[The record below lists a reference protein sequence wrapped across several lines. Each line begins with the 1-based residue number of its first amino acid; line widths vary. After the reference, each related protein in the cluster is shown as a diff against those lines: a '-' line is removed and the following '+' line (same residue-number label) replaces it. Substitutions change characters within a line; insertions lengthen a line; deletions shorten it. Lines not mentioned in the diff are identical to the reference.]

1 MTEDSASR
9 DESQRLFAAARQG
22 DESSLWRL
30 TDGLRPYLKAL
41 VRKELGAELQGKV
54 DDSDVVQQ
62 SLIRATNKFS
72 EFHGDNLEGWQAWLI
87 AITRNEARNTARFWH
102 QQRRDAFRETNGQA
116 AENPQLQRAAQD
128 ESTPSKA
135 AMRREDAAQLLGL
148 INQLPN
154 EQQQIISWRFFE
166 NLSHKEVA
174 SRLGISEVASRQRA
188 HQALMKLHAL
198 SNGSL

>member
-1 MTEDSASR
+1 MDYSISPE
-9 DESQRLFAAARQG
+9 ESQRLFAAARNG

-41 VRKELGAELQGKV
+41 VRKELGPELRGKV

-62 SLIRATNKFS
+62 SLIRAANKFS
-72 EFHGDNLEGWQAWLI
+72 DFHGNNIEGWQAWLV
-87 AITRNEARNTARFWH
+87 AITRNEARNTARYWH

-116 AENPQLQRAAQD
+116 VEHPQFQGALRD

-135 AMRREDAAQLLGL
+135 AIRREDAAQLLDL
-148 INQLPN
+148 INQLPI

-188 HQALMKLHAL
+188 HQALLKLNAL
-198 SNGSL
+198 SNGSS